1 MGLVILFI
9 TSASFSLLPWT
20 PSTIGYFGL
29 LCALFMFP
37 NSWLS
42 NLIFTGFW
50 WQGRWV
56 FEFQNYDDSF
66 SGWYMKLYKELL
78 NFLAIISKKYSR
90 IHIIIIENFR
100 NIVPINFFDNL
111 YMAVLLLLTKSCL
124 IYLFIFIFYF
134 IIYITSFKEEFW
146 HKMLQRN
153 FELN

>member
-20 PSTIGYFGL
+20 PSTTGYFGL

-100 NIVPINFFDNL
+100 NIGSNHFFFFWQL
-111 YMAVLLLLTKSCL
+111 IYSSFITLTKSCL
-124 IYLFIFIFYF
+124 VFFFFFFNL
-134 IIYITSFKEEFW
+134 
-146 HKMLQRN
+146 HN
-153 FELN
+153 

>member
-100 NIVPINFFDNL
+100 NIGSNQFFFFFWQL
-111 YMAVLLLLTKSCL
+111 IYISFITLTKSCL
-124 IYLFIFIFYF
+124 VFFFFFFIF
-134 IIYITSFKEEFW
+134 W
-146 HKMLQRN
+146 NLHN
-153 FELN
+153 